1 MHRAGRL
8 SCDLTPAAYT
18 DVIKF
23 LATESFLALAAI
35 AILALGLRLGA
46 GRLPTARS
54 VMDRISRER
63 SGMTAG
69 ERWMWIAIV
78 VIALADR
85 LAHVRQ
91 TMRLDEALTFLLFA
105 SRPLEH
111 ALTQYDYPNNHLFH
125 TLLVWIS
132 TRLLGTSPVAIRLP
146 ALITGMLLVPAVYAV
161 ARRFADRSTSL
172 LAMALAAVWP
182 ELVLYS
188 TNARGYSIIAL
199 VFLALIV
206 LIDEGIADD
215 AMWPWLTAGILIA
228 IAMYTA
234 PVAMYPAGAAMLW
247 GVIEKARRNGLPAAR
262 SMLPRVLAGGALAV
276 MLTLFLYVPVAWRSG
291 LAPLISNRYVTP
303 LTAARL
309 VAAIPG
315 FARDLVESLGLGI
328 PRPLLLLLA
337 VAGLAGVAGP
347 GSDRPRRVRLALT
360 TVLWSIAVL
369 VATRRP
375 PPARVWLFMVPLGC
389 VYVAIGTRL
398 AADWL
403 SRARAWDPALVTRA
417 LAVAL
422 MTVIGVQTARAR
434 PVFRSPETGTLVDGP
449 QIADYLLATMR
460 PGDEIAVVNPC
471 IPTLDYYLLRK
482 SGRRLGDINA
492 QAARQRL
499 FVVVNP
505 RHLQTL
511 DSVKAIKRDL
521 PWTELVPDGP
531 PVSFAPESVFVFR
544 YASGG

>member
-1 MHRAGRL
+1 
-8 SCDLTPAAYT
+8 
-18 DVIKF
+18 
-23 LATESFLALAAI
+23 
-35 AILALGLRLGA
+35 
-46 GRLPTARS
+46 
-54 VMDRISRER
+54 
-63 SGMTAG
+63 
-69 ERWMWIAIV
+69 
-78 VIALADR
+78 
-85 LAHVRQ
+85 
-91 TMRLDEALTFLLFA
+91 
-105 SRPLEH
+105 
-111 ALTQYDYPNNHLFH
+111 
-125 TLLVWIS
+125 
-132 TRLLGTSPVAIRLP
+132 
-146 ALITGMLLVPAVYAV
+146 
-161 ARRFADRSTSL
+161 L
-172 LAMALAAVWP
+172 LA
-182 ELVLYS
+182 
-188 TNARGYSIIAL
+188 
-199 VFLALIV
+199 F
-206 LIDEGIADD
+206 
-215 AMWPWLTAGILIA
+215 
-228 IAMYTA
+228 
-234 PVAMYPAGAAMLW
+234 
-247 GVIEKARRNGLPAAR
+247 
-262 SMLPRVLAGGALAV
+262 
-276 MLTLFLYVPVAWRSG
+276 
-291 LAPLISNRYVTP
+291 
-303 LTAARL
+303 
-309 VAAIPG
+309 
-315 FARDLVESLGLGI
+315 
-328 PRPLLLLLA
+328 
-337 VAGLAGVAGP
+337 AGLAGVATPGP
-347 GSDRPRRVRLALT
+347 DRPRRVRLALT

-521 PWTELVPDGP
+521 PWRELVPDGP